1 MQLDEFAFKIPEEIN
16 PVKFQSMDFM

>member
-1 MQLDEFAFKIPEEIN
+1 MQLDEFAFEIPGEIN

>member
-1 MQLDEFAFKIPEEIN
+1 MQLDEFAFEISEEIN

>member
-1 MQLDEFAFKIPEEIN
+1 MQLDEFSFEIPEEIN